1 MPRSAS
7 KYLEVGRLPQ
17 DTHQTTLHLKN
28 TLIDGCSTV
37 SYKVGWVSLLTR
49 YLWVSWSFQIQGF
62 QCLIMSN
69 CLSHIPEEKTQSK
82 PRVLSNILHSPAISV
97 LRSSPSPSVNQSKF
111 QIAAMRIQSGMELG
125 CNIVFIISL
134 LIPHLFPPRDLYWK
148 IDLES
153 ILQEQKQPF
162 YVSWG
167 INQHNALIDNNY
179 IIFKIRNPSN
189 IPEKRM

>member
-28 TLIDGCSTV
+28 TLIDGWSTV

-82 PRVLSNILHSPAISV
+82 PRVLSNILQSPANFCSAQFSFSLRQSIKISN
-97 LRSSPSPSVNQSKF
+97 SSHENTVWHGIGLQHCFYHLSVDS
-111 QIAAMRIQSGMELG
+111 S
-125 CNIVFIISL
+125 FIS
-134 LIPHLFPPRDLYWK
+134 PRDLYWK
-148 IDLES
+148 RDLES